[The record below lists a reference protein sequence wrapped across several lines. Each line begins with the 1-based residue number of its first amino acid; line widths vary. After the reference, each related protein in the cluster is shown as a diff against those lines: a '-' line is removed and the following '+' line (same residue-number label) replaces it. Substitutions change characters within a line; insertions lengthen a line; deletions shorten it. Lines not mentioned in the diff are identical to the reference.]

1 MSIALMTM
9 ARKTALPTNEKFVLM
24 ALADWAD
31 DNGTNCWPSVYEL
44 SEYLTCSERT
54 VQRLLRELEDSGW
67 IAVVGNHQGGG
78 TSRNYALNTPKM
90 DAASQVEHARRE
102 AEKERRRRER
112 KSERNPFTEG
122 CQSVTPDKLS
132 PVTTTTQGV
141 TSATQGVTTT
151 TSRGDTGVTLSTI
164 DPPYIH
170 QRSTNSVSASAPTT
184 PPTKPAPAAK
194 PKTDPK
200 PAKPTGIAQPDGVC
214 PQVWADFLQ
223 IRKAKRSPLT
233 ATALAGIEREAAK
246 AGIGLQ
252 QALEVCCESGWAGF
266 KAEWLQGRQSSAQ
279 RAQVGQPQSFAQQ
292 DREAGWARWEEMTG
306 RVHPD
311 RAAAQ
316 QMRPVQDFVIDASA
330 GLVAGSAVFPVLE
343 G

>member
-78 TSRNYALNTPKM
+78 TSRNYALNIPKM
-90 DAASQVEHARRE
+90 DAALQFEHARRE

-112 KSERNPFTEG
+112 KSELNPFAKG

-132 PVTTTTQGV
+132 PVTT
-141 TSATQGVTTT
+141 ATQGVTTT
-151 TSRGDTGVTLSTI
+151 TLRGDNCDTRGDTGVTPSTI

-170 QRSTNSVSASAPTT
+170 QRSTSVVSASAQTT
-184 PPTKPAPAAK
+184 PPAK
-194 PKTDPK
+194 PSPVAKIKTEPK
-200 PAKPTGIAQPDGVC
+200 PAKPAGLTQPDGVC

-266 KAEWLQGRQSSAQ
+266 KADWFANQRTANAPAQGR
-279 RAQVGQPQSFAQQ
+279 GQIGRKQAQSFAEK
-292 DREAGWARWEEMTG
+292 DYGTG
-306 RVHPD
+306 I
-311 RAAAQ
+311 Q
-316 QMRPVQDFVIDASA
+316 
-330 GLVAGSAVFPVLE
+330 VL
-343 G
+343 

>member
-54 VQRLLRELEDSGW
+54 VQRLLRELEEGGW

-78 TSRNYALNTPKM
+78 TSRNYALNIPKM

-122 CQSVTPDKLS
+122 CQSVTPVKLT
-132 PVTTTTQGV
+132 PVTTT
-141 TSATQGVTTT
+141 TQGVTTT

-170 QRSTNSVSASAPTT
+170 QRSTNGVSASAPTT
-184 PPTKPAPAAK
+184 PAKPAPAAK
-194 PKTDPK
+194 PK
-200 PAKPTGIAQPDGVC
+200 PAKPAGIAQPDGVC

-223 IRKAKRSPLT
+223 VRKAKRSPLT
-233 ATALAGIEREAAK
+233 ATALAGIEREADK

-266 KAEWLQGRQSSAQ
+266 KAEWHANRQTGAASAQGR
-279 RAQVGQPQSFAQQ
+279 GQAGRKQAQSFAEK
-292 DREAGWARWEEMTG
+292 DYGTG
-306 RVHPD
+306 I
-311 RAAAQ
+311 Q
-316 QMRPVQDFVIDASA
+316 
-330 GLVAGSAVFPVLE
+330 VL
-343 G
+343 